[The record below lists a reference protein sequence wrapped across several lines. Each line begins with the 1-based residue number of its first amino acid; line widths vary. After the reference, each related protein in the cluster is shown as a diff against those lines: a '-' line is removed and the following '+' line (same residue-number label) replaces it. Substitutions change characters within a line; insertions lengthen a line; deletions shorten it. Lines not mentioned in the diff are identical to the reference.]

1 MFKEEILYNH
11 SSVLIVI
18 VLFALILL
26 ANEAGYWFARRFI
39 KKSDDG
45 IKSQTNAIQAG
56 MLGLLALLMGF
67 SFSMA
72 LQRFDGRSAATIEES
87 NAIGTAYLRIG
98 LLPEPQ
104 AAQMYS
110 LLSSYVDLRVEGGRV
125 DLSENAVREAVTAK
139 TLNLQSQLWK
149 VAVEAAEADP
159 RPVTSGLFIQS
170 LNEVIDAYGRRQ
182 AALDKH
188 VPEVVLFLL
197 FVIFIVSGSIL
208 GYASGLGGRRP
219 WLATVSM
226 AGLIAL
232 IIFVVIDLDRPRR
245 GLIEIDQSSMTGLK
259 QQIDNEAGK

>member
-104 AAQMYS
+104 AARCIPLYPVMWI
-110 LLSSYVDLRVEGGRV
+110 YVL
-125 DLSENAVREAVTAK
+125 K
-139 TLNLQSQLWK
+139 
-149 VAVEAAEADP
+149 AAEWICLRMP
-159 RPVTSGLFIQS
+159 
-170 LNEVIDAYGRRQ
+170 
-182 AALDKH
+182 
-188 VPEVVLFLL
+188 
-197 FVIFIVSGSIL
+197 FVKPSPQK
-208 GYASGLGGRRP
+208 R
-219 WLATVSM
+219 
-226 AGLIAL
+226 
-232 IIFVVIDLDRPRR
+232 
-245 GLIEIDQSSMTGLK
+245 
-259 QQIDNEAGK
+259 